1 MSSMQWQGICEF
13 TAVAESGN
21 FTQAAKK
28 LLISTAQVSR
38 QVSELEQRL
47 NTKLFYRTTRKVTL
61 TEEGQLF
68 YQQCHSILEG
78 LANAERS
85 LTNLQ
90 STPQGKIKI
99 SAPVTYGE
107 RHIIPLINQFLIR
120 YPQIEI
126 EVQLSNQRIDL
137 IEEGFDLA
145 IRLGQLDDSSLI
157 AKPISSRQHFVCAA
171 PSYIEQHGK
180 PKNISDLKQHNCL
193 LGSAD
198 FWLFADNN
206 KSCSKNNS
214 KTSSKNRQEVKQT
227 DKKVRIKGS
236 LRCNSGLGLVDAA
249 LKGIGIVQLP
259 DYYLSKHIA
268 SGELDVLLSDF
279 QREKEGIWALYPQN
293 KYLASKV
300 RLLINFLQENL
311 N

>member
-1 MSSMQWQGICEF
+1 MNNIQWQGISEF
-13 TAVAESGN
+13 TAVAESSN

-38 QVSELEQRL
+38 QVSELEKRL

-61 TEEGQLF
+61 TEEGKLF
-68 YQQCHSILEG
+68 YQQCRQILDS
-78 LANAERS
+78 LDNAERS

-107 RHIIPLINQFLIR
+107 RHIIPLINQFLTR

-126 EVQLSNQRIDL
+126 QVQLSNQRIDL
-137 IEEGFDLA
+137 IEEGYDLA

-157 AKPISSRQHFVCAA
+157 AKRISSRQHFVCAS
-171 PSYIEQHGK
+171 PSYIERHGA
-180 PKNISDLKQHNCL
+180 PASILELKHHNCL

-198 FWLFADNN
+198 FWTFSDKNSDNQQISN
-206 KSCSKNNS
+206 KN
-214 KTSSKNRQEVKQT
+214 
-227 DKKVRIKGS
+227 VRVNGR

-249 LKGIGIVQLP
+249 LNGIGIVQLP
-259 DYYLSKHIA
+259 DYYLQQYVKE
-268 SGELDVLLSDF
+268 GRLNVLLSEF
-279 QREKEGIWALYPQN
+279 QREEEGIWALYPQS
-293 KYLASKV
+293 KYLAHKV
-300 RLLINFLQENL
+300 RLLIDFLSENL
-311 N
+311 H

>member
-1 MSSMQWQGICEF
+1 MSTMQWQGICEF

-68 YQQCHSILEG
+68 YQQCRGILDRLE
-78 LANAERS
+78 NAERS

-107 RHIIPLINQFLIR
+107 RHIIPLINQSLIQ
-120 YPQIEI
+120 YPQVEI
-126 EVQLSNQRIDL
+126 EVQLSNQRINL
-137 IEEGFDLA
+137 IEEGYDLA

-157 AKPISSRQHFVCAA
+157 AKRISSRQHFLCAS

-180 PKNISDLKQHNCL
+180 PEIINDLKHHNCL

-198 FWLFADNN
+198 FWLFSDP
-206 KSCSKNNS
+206 KSKDQQS
-214 KTSSKNRQEVKQT
+214 
-227 DKKVRIKGS
+227 DKKIRVTGS

-259 DYYLSKHIA
+259 EYYISEHINK
-268 SGELDVLLSDF
+268 GELITLLEQQ
-279 QREKEGIWALYPQN
+279 QREQEGIWALYPQN

-300 RLLINFLQENL
+300 RLLIDFLQDNL

>member
-1 MSSMQWQGICEF
+1 MQWQGISEF

-61 TEEGQLF
+61 TEAGQLF
-68 YQQCHSILEG
+68 YQQCRQILDG
-78 LANAERS
+78 LDNAERS

-107 RHIIPLINQFLIR
+107 RHIIPLVNQFLMR
-120 YPQIEI
+120 YPQVEI
-126 EVQLSNQRIDL
+126 QVQLSNQRIDL
-137 IEEGFDLA
+137 IEEGYDLA

-157 AKPISSRQHFVCAA
+157 AKRISSRQHFVCAA
-171 PSYIEQHGK
+171 PSYIRQHGK
-180 PKNISDLKQHNCL
+180 PTSISELKQHNCL

-198 FWLFADNN
+198 FWAFVERNSN
-206 KSCSKNNS
+206 KEQVVNKNIRVS
-214 KTSSKNRQEVKQT
+214 
-227 DKKVRIKGS
+227 GS

-249 LKGIGIVQLP
+249 LNGIGIVQLP
-259 DYYLSKHIA
+259 DYYLQQHIEQ
-268 SGELDVLLSDF
+268 GKLEVLLSQY
-279 QREKEGIWALYPQN
+279 QREEEGIWALYPQS
-293 KYLASKV
+293 KYLANKV
-300 RLLINFLQENL
+300 RLLIDFLADKL
-311 N
+311 S

>member
-13 TAVAESGN
+13 TAVAESGS

-28 LLISTAQVSR
+28 LIISTAQVSR

-78 LANAERS
+78 LENAERS

-90 STPQGKIKI
+90 STPQGKIRI
-99 SAPVTYGE
+99 TAPVTYGE

-120 YPQIEI
+120 YPQVEI
-126 EVQLSNQRIDL
+126 EVQLSNQRVNLID
-137 IEEGFDLA
+137 EGYDLA
-145 IRLGQLDDSSLI
+145 IRLGHLDDSSLI
-157 AKPISSRQHFVCAA
+157 AKRISTRQHFLCAS
-171 PSYIEQHGK
+171 PSYIDHYGK
-180 PKNISDLKQHNCL
+180 PESIEDLKQHNCL
-193 LGSAD
+193 LGSSD
-198 FWLFADNN
+198 FWLFY
-206 KSCSKNNS
+206 S
-214 KTSSKNRQEVKQT
+214 KTNK
-227 DKKVRIKGS
+227 DKKARVSGS

-259 DYYLSKHIA
+259 EYYVIDHILKG
-268 SGELDVLLSDF
+268 SLVVLLNDQ
-279 QREKEGIWALYPQN
+279 QRKQEGIWALYPQN
-293 KYLASKV
+293 KYLANKV
-300 RLLINFLQENL
+300 RLLIDFLTLEL
-311 N
+311 ADPHRPI

>member
-1 MSSMQWQGICEF
+1 MNSMQWQGICEF

-68 YQQCHSILEG
+68 YQQCRSILDG
-78 LANAERS
+78 LEVAERS

-90 STPQGKIKI
+90 STPQGKIRI

-107 RHIIPLINQFLIR
+107 RHIIPLINQFLLQ
-120 YPQIEI
+120 YPQVEI

-145 IRLGQLDDSSLI
+145 IRLGQLNDSSLI
-157 AKPISSRQHFVCAA
+157 AKRISSRQHFLCAS

-180 PKNISDLKQHNCL
+180 PETINDLKQHNCL

-198 FWLFADNN
+198 FWLFAD
-206 KSCSKNNS
+206 
-214 KTSSKNRQEVKQT
+214 
-227 DKKVRIKGS
+227 KKVRISGN

-259 DYYLSKHIA
+259 EYYIAEHINN
-268 SGELDVLLSDF
+268 GELITLLEQQ
-279 QREKEGIWALYPQN
+279 QRAEEGIWALYPQN

-300 RLLINFLQENL
+300 KLLINFLQENL
-311 N
+311 LSV

>member
-68 YQQCHSILEG
+68 YQQCRGILEG
-78 LANAERS
+78 LENAERS

-90 STPQGKIKI
+90 SIPQGKIKI

-107 RHIIPLINQFLIR
+107 RHIIPLINQFLIQ
-120 YPQIEI
+120 YPQVEI
-126 EVQLSNQRIDL
+126 QVQLSNQRIDL
-137 IEEGFDLA
+137 IEEGYDLA

-157 AKPISSRQHFVCAA
+157 AKRISSRQHFLCAS
-171 PSYIEQHGK
+171 PSYIERFGL
-180 PKNISDLKQHNCL
+180 PKGIDDLKHHNCL

-198 FWLFADNN
+198 FWLFNDQKN
-206 KSCSKNNS
+206 KD
-214 KTSSKNRQEVKQT
+214 KQAN
-227 DKKVRIKGS
+227 KKARVSGS

-249 LKGIGIVQLP
+249 LRGIGIVQLP
-259 DYYLSKHIA
+259 EYYVTKHIHE
-268 SGELDVLLSDF
+268 GELVVLLNNQ
-279 QREKEGIWALYPQN
+279 QREQEGIWALYPQN

-300 RLLINFLQENL
+300 RLLIDFLQENL
-311 N
+311 STKATSFL

>member
-1 MSSMQWQGICEF
+1 MNSMQWQGICEF

-68 YQQCHSILEG
+68 YQQCRSILDG
-78 LANAERS
+78 LEVAERS

-90 STPQGKIKI
+90 STPQGKIRI

-107 RHIIPLINQFLIR
+107 RHIIPLINQFLLQ
-120 YPQIEI
+120 YPQVEI

-145 IRLGQLDDSSLI
+145 IRLGQLNDSSLI
-157 AKPISSRQHFVCAA
+157 AKRISSRQHFLCAS
-171 PSYIEQHGK
+171 PSYIAQHGK
-180 PKNISDLKQHNCL
+180 PETINDLKQHNCL

-198 FWLFADNN
+198 FWLFAD
-206 KSCSKNNS
+206 
-214 KTSSKNRQEVKQT
+214 
-227 DKKVRIKGS
+227 KKVRISGN

-259 DYYLSKHIA
+259 EYYIAEHINN
-268 SGELDVLLSDF
+268 GELITLLEQQ
-279 QREKEGIWALYPQN
+279 QRAEEGIWALYPQN

-300 RLLINFLQENL
+300 KLLINFLQENL
-311 N
+311 LSV

>member
-1 MSSMQWQGICEF
+1 MSSMQWQGISEF
-13 TAVAESGN
+13 VAVAESES
-21 FTQAAKK
+21 FTQGAKK

-38 QVSELEQRL
+38 QVTELEQRL

-68 YQQCHSILEG
+68 YQQCRSILEG
-78 LANAERS
+78 LEAAERS

-90 STPQGKIKI
+90 SIPQGKIKI

-107 RHIIPLINQFLIR
+107 RHIIPLINQFLIQ

-126 EVQLSNQRIDL
+126 EVQLSNQRINL
-137 IEEGFDLA
+137 IDEGYDLA

-157 AKPISSRQHFVCAA
+157 AKRISTRQHYLCAA
-171 PSYIEQHGK
+171 PRYLEHHGV
-180 PKNISDLKQHNCL
+180 PKSITDLKHHNCL

-198 FWLFADNN
+198 FWLFGDPSNN
-206 KSCSKNNS
+206 DQKSS
-214 KTSSKNRQEVKQT
+214 
-227 DKKVRIKGS
+227 DKKLRVSGS

-259 DYYLSKHIA
+259 EYYVSKHIA
-268 SGELDVLLSDF
+268 QGELVVLLNDF
-279 QREKEGIWALYPQN
+279 QREQEGIWALYPQN
-293 KYLASKV
+293 KFLANKV
-300 RLLINFLQENL
+300 RLLIDFLKENL
-311 N
+311 S

>member
-1 MSSMQWQGICEF
+1 MNSMQWQGICEF

-68 YQQCHSILEG
+68 YQQCRSILDG
-78 LANAERS
+78 LEVAERS

-90 STPQGKIKI
+90 STPQGKIRI

-107 RHIIPLINQFLIR
+107 RHIIPLINQFLLQ
-120 YPQIEI
+120 YPQVEI

-145 IRLGQLDDSSLI
+145 IRLGQLNDSSLI
-157 AKPISSRQHFVCAA
+157 AKRISSRQHFLCAS

-180 PKNISDLKQHNCL
+180 PETINDLKQHNCL

-198 FWLFADNN
+198 FWLFAD
-206 KSCSKNNS
+206 
-214 KTSSKNRQEVKQT
+214 
-227 DKKVRIKGS
+227 KKVRISGN

-259 DYYLSKHIA
+259 EYYITEHINN
-268 SGELDVLLSDF
+268 GELITLLEQQ
-279 QREKEGIWALYPQN
+279 QRAEEGIWALYPQN

-300 RLLINFLQENL
+300 KLLINFLQENL
-311 N
+311 LSV

>member
-1 MSSMQWQGICEF
+1 MNSMQWQGICEF

-68 YQQCHSILEG
+68 YQQCRSILDG
-78 LANAERS
+78 LEVAERS

-90 STPQGKIKI
+90 STPQGKIRI

-107 RHIIPLINQFLIR
+107 RHIIPLINQFLLQ
-120 YPQIEI
+120 YPQVEI

-145 IRLGQLDDSSLI
+145 IRLGQLNDSSLI
-157 AKPISSRQHFVCAA
+157 AKRISSRQHFLCAS

-180 PKNISDLKQHNCL
+180 PETINDLKQHNCL

-198 FWLFADNN
+198 FWLFAD
-206 KSCSKNNS
+206 
-214 KTSSKNRQEVKQT
+214 
-227 DKKVRIKGS
+227 KKVRISGN

-259 DYYLSKHIA
+259 EYYIAEHINT
-268 SGELDVLLSDF
+268 GELITLLEQQ
-279 QREKEGIWALYPQN
+279 QRAEEGIWALYPQN

-300 RLLINFLQENL
+300 KLLINFLQENL
-311 N
+311 LSA

>member
-1 MSSMQWQGICEF
+1 MSGMQWQGICEF

-28 LLISTAQVSR
+28 LLISTAQISR

-78 LANAERS
+78 LENAERS

-107 RHIIPLINQFLIR
+107 RHIIPLINQFLIQ

-126 EVQLSNQRIDL
+126 QVQLSNQRIDL
-137 IEEGFDLA
+137 IEEGYDLA

-157 AKPISSRQHFVCAA
+157 AKRISSRQHFVCAS
-171 PSYIEQHGK
+171 PDYIEQHGK
-180 PKNISDLKQHNCL
+180 PETISDLKQHNCL

-198 FWLFADNN
+198 FWVFADKKNDIK
-206 KSCSKNNS
+206 KSS
-214 KTSSKNRQEVKQT
+214 
-227 DKKVRIKGS
+227 DKKSMRVSGS

-259 DYYLSKHIA
+259 EYYVAEHISK
-268 SGELDVLLSDF
+268 GELIVLLNSQ
-279 QREKEGIWALYPQN
+279 QREQEGIWALYPQN
-293 KYLASKV
+293 KYLANKV
-300 RLLINFLQENL
+300 RLLIDFLKEAL
-311 N
+311 IK